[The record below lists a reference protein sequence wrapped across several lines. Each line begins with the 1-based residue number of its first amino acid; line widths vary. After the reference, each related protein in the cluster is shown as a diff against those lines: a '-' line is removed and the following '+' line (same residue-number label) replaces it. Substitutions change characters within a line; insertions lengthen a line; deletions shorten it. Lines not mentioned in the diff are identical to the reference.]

1 MRLAAQTLRFTVDP
15 AVARSAMFHEAPR
28 YARSPRDWL
37 ASPLG
42 WVTWPLALAVGLFC
56 LHLWPEWDRNPDLSH
71 GFFAPLIF
79 ALLVW
84 EGSRTSTQRWLKP
97 GWPMVLGLVV
107 CLVVAVGFFA
117 LGGLLAASV
126 GWSHAVV
133 LFCFATTLVAL
144 LAAGLIVLADDRIR
158 AVPFNWTLLTAIGLW
173 LLVAPLPTGT
183 YTRLTLAL
191 QNSVTTGVLNALH
204 LLGIPARQSGNIIEL
219 ASTSVGVE
227 DACSGIRSLISCLY
241 AGFFFAAWLVR
252 GAGKRAV
259 LIALAPVLAVV
270 MNFGRSLLLTL
281 LANSGKSIEGFWHDT
296 TGYAILGLTAAL
308 LAGLA
313 ALLSPSGAP
322 TTHPAVPFTS
332 GGQSSFRLLGGAFG
346 AGAAALLALGAFFYS
361 ASRGGAPVANTPP
374 PDVAALLPAQPDGWM
389 VKTTEDL
396 YRFSGILQTQHL
408 VERTYARLIN
418 GRPVQLNVYVAHWT
432 PGAAPVSLVASHTPD
447 ACWPGA
453 GWQAQPNPERQVS
466 LALGSER
473 LAPAEH
479 RIFRYGNTP
488 QQVWFWHIYN
498 GRAITYRDPYSI
510 PALLEIALQYGFSRE
525 GAQYFVR
532 VSSNVPWEDIRD
544 EALVREIVA
553 NLGPLGLKP

>member
-1 MRLAAQTLRFTVDP
+1 
-15 AVARSAMFHEAPR
+15 MFHEAPR
-28 YARSPRDWL
+28 YARSTRDWL

-42 WVTWPLALAVGLFC
+42 WVTWPLAVAVVLFC
-56 LHLWPEWDRNPDLSH
+56 FHLWPEWERNPDLSH

-84 EGSRTSTQRWLKP
+84 EGTRTSTPRWLKS
-97 GWPMVLGLVV
+97 GWLVGLALTG
-107 CLVVAVGFFA
+107 CLVVAVGFFG

-133 LFCFATTLVAL
+133 LFCFAATLVAL

-173 LLVAPLPTGT
+173 VLVAPLPTGT

-219 ASTSVGVE
+219 ANTSVGVE

-252 GAGKRAV
+252 SPGKRVV
-259 LIALAPVLAVV
+259 LIALAPVLAIV

-281 LANSGKSIEGFWHDT
+281 LANSGKSIEGFWHDS
-296 TGYAILGLTAAL
+296 TGYAILGLTAAM

-322 TTHPAVPFTS
+322 NAHPTLPAPSPAGT
-332 GGQSSFRLLGGAFG
+332 GAWATKGAFG
-346 AGAAALLALGAFFYS
+346 AGAAALLALALLLFV
-361 ASRGGAPVANTPP
+361 ASRGGGPTTAAPDTN
-374 PDVAALLPAQPDGWM
+374 VAALLPAQPDGWM

-408 VERTYARLIN
+408 VERTYAKLID
-418 GRPVQLNVYVAHWT
+418 GRPVQLNVYVAHWI

-453 GWQAQPNPERQVS
+453 GWQPQPNPERQVS
-466 LALGSER
+466 LQLGDQT

-479 RIFRYGNTP
+479 RIFRYGNNP

-498 GRAITYRDPYSI
+498 GRAISYRDPYSI

-532 VSSNVPWEDIRD
+532 ISANVPWNEIRD

-553 NLGPLGLKP
+553 NLAPLGLKQ